1 MLDRMPLTN
10 QTVLARP
17 SVLRLSVLL
26 LALLVAL
33 ATGAPTGELSSAV
46 AQGAVEAR
54 IAGGAPLT
62 WDPARAGETSSV
74 GVIAQVFET
83 LTAFDAENEIR
94 PALAESWEVAADG
107 RRIDFRLRPGLA
119 YSDGSPI
126 IGQDVVDS
134 WFRLLDPARPSPL
147 VSLLADVSGAN
158 EFLAGSVGRE
168 GVGMRADGGTVTV
181 ELRRPASY
189 FLAVTGSPSMAV
201 VPPSMRDQLDTLVLP
216 GSVVVSGA
224 YVPTAQ
230 TDGAIRL
237 EANPRYWAGEPALS
251 VIEIVSDFGPG
262 SPVSA
267 FEQGLVDYVPI
278 GSWDASWVRYDS
290 RLGPQLREVS
300 NFVVHYY
307 GFDTTRPPFDDA
319 RVRSA
324 FARAVDWER
333 MALLG
338 DRQPARSMV
347 PEGIPGG
354 GDEDFKPPY
363 DPEEA
368 RRLLAEAGYPAGEGF
383 PALPLVSHGY
393 GFETAVAEQLQEE
406 LNISLP
412 VEFREFGDY
421 LELRQT
427 DDRAQF
433 WNVAWSAD
441 YPHAHDFLGLLLETG
456 SASNE
461 GRWSNAEYDA
471 LIEQAAGTEDPDE
484 QAVIYAQAQQV
495 LREEAPVVP
504 VEYSSGWA
512 LSRDGLLG
520 ATPSGVGYIR
530 FAGLAWAE
538 GSGQ

>member
-1 MLDRMPLTN
+1 
-10 QTVLARP
+10 
-17 SVLRLSVLL
+17 
-26 LALLVAL
+26 
-33 ATGAPTGELSSAV
+33 
-46 AQGAVEAR
+46 
-54 IAGGAPLT
+54 
-62 WDPARAGETSSV
+62 
-74 GVIAQVFET
+74 
-83 LTAFDAENEIR
+83 
-94 PALAESWEVAADG
+94 
-107 RRIDFRLRPGLA
+107 
-119 YSDGSPI
+119 
-126 IGQDVVDS
+126 
-134 WFRLLDPARPSPL
+134 
-147 VSLLADVSGAN
+147 
-158 EFLAGSVGRE
+158 
-168 GVGMRADGGTVTV
+168 
-181 ELRRPASY
+181 
-189 FLAVTGSPSMAV
+189 
-201 VPPSMRDQLDTLVLP
+201 
-216 GSVVVSGA
+216 
-224 YVPTAQ
+224 
-230 TDGAIRL
+230 
-237 EANPRYWAGEPALS
+237 
-251 VIEIVSDFGPG
+251 
-262 SPVSA
+262 
-267 FEQGLVDYVPI
+267 
-278 GSWDASWVRYDS
+278 
-290 RLGPQLREVS
+290 
-300 NFVVHYY
+300 
-307 GFDTTRPPFDDA
+307 
-319 RVRSA
+319 
-324 FARAVDWER
+324 
-333 MALLG
+333 
-338 DRQPARSMV
+338 
-347 PEGIPGG
+347 
-354 GDEDFKPPY
+354 
-363 DPEEA
+363 
-368 RRLLAEAGYPAGEGF
+368 LLAEAGYPDGEGF